1 MKFSGGMR
9 EDNVVVGNVYNKYS
23 SRNPFVRYVIRC
35 FGKSLSDLVAM
46 AAPTTIHEVGCG
58 EGYWVLHWRRQGFV
72 VRGTDAYLSVI
83 QLARE
88 NAANQGLNSDL
99 FAVRDIYD
107 LDPEK
112 DSADLIVCSEVLEHL
127 EHPEAALRKLS
138 MMVSNHLILSVP
150 CEPIFRL
157 LNIARGKY
165 LTSWGNTP
173 GHVQHW
179 SREKFCRLV
188 EHYFEV
194 IEVRSPIPWTILL
207 CKARV

>member
-23 SRNPFVRYVIRC
+23 SRNPFVRCVIKC
-35 FGKSLSDLVAM
+35 FEKSLSDLVAM

-58 EGYWVLHWRRQGFV
+58 EGYWVLHWHRQGFV

-88 NAANQGLNSDL
+88 NAANQGLNPDL
-99 FAVRDIYD
+99 FAVRNIYD

-112 DSADLIVCSEVLEHL
+112 DNADLIVCSEVLEHL
-127 EHPEAALRKLS
+127 EHPEDALRKLS

-165 LTSWGNTP
+165 LTRWGNTP

-179 SREKFCRLV
+179 SREKFFRLV
-188 EHYFEV
+188 ERYFDIV
-194 IEVRSPIPWTILL
+194 EVRSPIPWTILL
-207 CKARV
+207 CKARS